1 MRHIPLHTDQELDEY
16 VVLLKFNSQANT
28 LAVTYANKKSNKV
41 TQIDELDAAENIIS
55 TSYFKGRSCSGF
67 CSQDIKDM
75 KPLIA
80 ALKPKDWLVNEGIY
94 IDSYH
99 RIH

>member
-1 MRHIPLHTDQELDEY
+1 MRNIPLHTEAQMEEY
-16 VVLLKFNSQANT
+16 VVLLKFNSQLHM
-28 LAVTYANKKSNKV
+28 LAVTYKNKKSNKV
-41 TQIDELDAAENIIS
+41 TQIDELDALENIIS

-80 ALKPKDWLVNEGIY
+80 AMKPKDWLVNEGIY

-99 RIH
+99 KIH